1 MSAISIA
8 DLKKVSTSAVVLTAT
23 QVCVSGRCERK
34 QTYTR
39 GTKRNAELSSG
50 NQTDVDAR

>member
-1 MSAISIA
+1 VSAISIA
-8 DLKKVSTSAVVLTAT
+8 DLKKMSTSAVVLTAT
-23 QVCVSGRCERK
+23 QLCVSGRCERK
-34 QTYTR
+34 QTYAR